1 MRGWGVRGMMTDI
14 PIFEIEVPL
23 SETILE
29 RIRVDYISVPFFCDR
44 SSGVEYE
51 VLDKSCYHR
60 GGM

>member
-1 MRGWGVRGMMTDI
+1 MTDI
-14 PIFEIEVPL
+14 NVFEIEVSL

-29 RIRVDYISVPFFCDR
+29 RISIIRHASVPFFCDR
-44 SSGVEYE
+44 SSSVEYE

>member
-1 MRGWGVRGMMTDI
+1 MMTDI